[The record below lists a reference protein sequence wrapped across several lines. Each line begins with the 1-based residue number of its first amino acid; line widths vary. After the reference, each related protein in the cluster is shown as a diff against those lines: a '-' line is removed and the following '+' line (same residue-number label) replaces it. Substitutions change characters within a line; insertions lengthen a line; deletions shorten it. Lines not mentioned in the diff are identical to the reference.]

1 MCVELLSANQLRDKF
16 PWINV
21 DGIAVGSFGMYNMC
35 ACVCVCTH
43 AHVCLPICGVWINLI
58 FSGYKNE
65 GWFDPWTLLTY
76 LKKAA
81 VHLGVHYLHGDVT
94 GLDCRG
100 NRITNAKVSYH
111 GNQAIHEGQVCYY

>member
-21 DGIAVGSFGMYNMC
+21 DGIAVGSFGTYSV
-35 ACVCVCTH
+35 CVCVC
-43 AHVCLPICGVWINLI
+43 VCFPICGSWINLI

-81 VHLGVHYLHGDVT
+81 VHLGVRYLHGDVT
-94 GLDCRG
+94 GLGCRG
-100 NRITNAKVSYH
+100 NRIINAEVSYH
-111 GNQAIHEGQVCYY
+111 GNQAIHEDQVYYY